1 MNFVDFCGVG
11 GSRTRVQTSSQNA
24 FYMLSFYLIVG
35 KQPEKSSPTDSVFPE
50 IFVSTSG
57 IYAAY
62 LNICDASAG
71 TPLSKVSR
79 ETARA

>member
-1 MNFVDFCGVG
+1 
-11 GSRTRVQTSSQNA
+11 
-24 FYMLSFYLIVG
+24 MLSFYLIVG

-50 IFVSTSG
+50 IFVHTSG

-79 ETARA
+79 ETA